1 MARTKAQA
9 QGFEESLSSL
19 EKIVAQLEAGDLPLE
34 RALEI
39 FEEGVGLSRR
49 CQSQLAEAERKVELL
64 LREHGELKVVPFDP
78 SRGDQAFAIKT
89 DKTAQS
95 PQIKRV
101 AETASQVTAADN
113 FDEDDE
119 DTDEFDE
126 TTGDDL
132 DDDDVPF

>member
-1 MARTKAQA
+1 MARTKAQS
-9 QGFEESLSSL
+9 QGFEESLSAL

-49 CQSQLAEAERKVELL
+49 CQAQLGEAERKVELL

-78 SRGDQAFAIKT
+78 ARNDQAFANKA
-89 DKTAQS
+89 AQS
-95 PQIKRV
+95 PQIRRV
-101 AETASQVTAADN
+101 AETTNQATTAEN
-113 FDEDDE
+113 SDEDD
-119 DTDEFDE
+119 DVDEFDE